1 MNALGTS
8 NTDAPGRDGDEHKP
22 DPVNEAGRESF
33 PASDPPAHSP
43 ASGDEQKRK
52 VLEERELLEW
62 MTERLHREARYRNCR
77 FTAVQIVDAVSDSDN
92 NWLTAD
98 LHCDSAPD
106 EACMDAADAIIEEAR
121 AYFNVAESSY

>member
-1 MNALGTS
+1 MNALGT
-8 NTDAPGRDGDEHKP
+8 NTDAPGRDREKHGP

-33 PASDPPAHSP
+33 PASDPPAYSP
-43 ASGDEQKRK
+43 AAGDEHKRK

-77 FTAVQIVDAVSDSDN
+77 FTAVQIVATASDGDS
-92 NWLTAD
+92 NWLAAD

-106 EACMDAADAIIEEAR
+106 KACMDAADEIIEEAR
-121 AYFNVAESSY
+121 AYFNVADSSS